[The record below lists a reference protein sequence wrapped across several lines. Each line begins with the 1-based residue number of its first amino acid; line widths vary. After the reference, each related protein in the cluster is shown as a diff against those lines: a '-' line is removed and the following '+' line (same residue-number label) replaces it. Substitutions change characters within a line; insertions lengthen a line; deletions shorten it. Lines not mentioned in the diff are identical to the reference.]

1 VIAQNARAH
10 TNDPEET
17 MKLVPTLL
25 RKTAIVAAAAFVIL
39 SASLVLAQDAHKS
52 FDLLKGMEGNWS
64 GKSIQGHPTQV
75 TFRLIAGGSALM
87 SEIHGHGPENMV
99 TMFHMDGDRL
109 LMTHYCGAGNQPR
122 MKLVASDAKSV
133 SFEFFDGTNIGPG
146 DGHMQHV
153 TFSVPDA
160 DHHVEE
166 WTYLD
171 HGKEM
176 KEAFTYERAK

>member
-1 VIAQNARAH
+1 
-10 TNDPEET
+10 
-17 MKLVPTLL
+17 
-25 RKTAIVAAAAFVIL
+25 
-39 SASLVLAQDAHKS
+39 
-52 FDLLKGMEGNWS
+52 
-64 GKSIQGHPTQV
+64 
-75 TFRLIAGGSALM
+75 
-87 SEIHGHGPENMV
+87 
-99 TMFHMDGDRL
+99 
-109 LMTHYCGAGNQPR
+109 
-122 MKLVASDAKSV
+122 V

-176 KEAFTYERAK
+176 KEAFTYERRSRAATAGNDWTDGAFPLRFMWR

>member
-1 VIAQNARAH
+1 MKIVRNAVRNIAAVA
-10 TNDPEET
+10 
-17 MKLVPTLL
+17 
-25 RKTAIVAAAAFVIL
+25 AIVIVVL
-39 SASLVLAQDAHKS
+39 SASLVAAESDGHKS
-52 FDLLKGMEGNWS
+52 FDLLKGMEGNWA
-64 GKSIQGHPTQV
+64 GKNSQGQPLQV
-75 TFRLIAGGSALM
+75 TFRLTAGGSALM
-87 SEIHGHGPENMV
+87 SEIHGHGPGNMI

-122 MKLVASDAKSV
+122 MKVISSDAKSV

-153 TFSVPDA
+153 TFTQADA

-166 WTYLD
+166 WVFLD

-176 KEAFTYERAK
+176 KEVFTLERAK

>member
-1 VIAQNARAH
+1 MKISRNPVRKIA
-10 TNDPEET
+10 
-17 MKLVPTLL
+17 
-25 RKTAIVAAAAFVIL
+25 AIAAAMIIVL
-39 SASLVLAQDAHKS
+39 SASLVVAQPDARKS
-52 FDLLKGMEGNWS
+52 FDMLKGMEGKWA
-64 GKSIQGHPTQV
+64 GKNQQDQPVEVS
-75 TFRLIAGGSALM
+75 FRIISGGSAVM
-87 SEIHGHGPENMV
+87 SEILGRGPEDMV

-122 MKLVASDAKSV
+122 MKVISSDAKSV

-153 TFSVPDA
+153 TFTQPDA

-166 WTYLD
+166 WVFVD

-176 KEAFTYERAK
+176 KEVFTLARAK

>member
-1 VIAQNARAH
+1 MSKRNITTAVS
-10 TNDPEET
+10 
-17 MKLVPTLL
+17 TL
-25 RKTAIVAAAAFVIL
+25 IVVML
-39 SASLVLAQDAHKS
+39 SASYAMAEADPHKA

-64 GKSIQGHPTQV
+64 GQNQQGQTV
-75 TFRLIAGGSALM
+75 EVSFRPISGGTAVM

-122 MKLVASDAKSV
+122 MKVTSADSKSV
-133 SFEFFDGTNIGPG
+133 SFEFFDGTNIGPN

-153 TFSVPDA
+153 TFTEPDA
-160 DHHVEE
+160 NHHVEE
-166 WTYLD
+166 WVFLD

-176 KEAFTYERAK
+176 RQLFTMERVK